1 MSENRDFGF
10 CPRCGA
16 LMQSGICQSCGY
28 ENRGQ
33 APSPSQNPGWS
44 QGVQG
49 FQQTQNRQGYP
60 GYPQVYVGPPREKG
74 NKKGMWFA
82 LAAAVVLILGM
93 IFAITFYIHSIFK
106 MGMEISESEPGFRD
120 ESNSGN
126 DYFGDDYGY
135 DDDYDYDYDDDY
147 GYYEPDEND
156 PYYETITDATRTD
169 LAYGIDWITES
180 IDPDDSEDYCT
191 FYCIYPMLRD
201 FEDEHKYDSANAAI
215 REMAQ
220 SYRASYREYSGGC
233 STYSYVTYMDEEKV
247 SVAFQ
252 HDLYV
257 EGGKI
262 PKVNAVNF
270 RVETGE
276 VIGYEEMAEL
286 DQDLAIRFR
295 AQDKT
300 QNDGVEYVQDL
311 TDEELLEILGDP
323 QAAVMFYTP
332 VGLEIGFNYEDGW
345 VTVTFKERAL

>member
-1 MSENRDFGF
+1 
-10 CPRCGA
+10 
-16 LMQSGICQSCGY
+16 
-28 ENRGQ
+28 
-33 APSPSQNPGWS
+33 
-44 QGVQG
+44 
-49 FQQTQNRQGYP
+49 
-60 GYPQVYVGPPREKG
+60 
-74 NKKGMWFA
+74 
-82 LAAAVVLILGM
+82 
-93 IFAITFYIHSIFK
+93 
-106 MGMEISESEPGFRD
+106 
-120 ESNSGN
+120 
-126 DYFGDDYGY
+126 
-135 DDDYDYDYDDDY
+135 
-147 GYYEPDEND
+147 
-156 PYYETITDATRTD
+156 
-169 LAYGIDWITES
+169 
-180 IDPDDSEDYCT
+180 
-191 FYCIYPMLRD
+191 MLRD

-220 SYRASYREYSGGC
+220 SYRASYREYSGRC